1 MKKTVFDGKQWI
13 LDLLLLGSVKT
24 TINGGVYIDRRPTN
38 SVKEDIVINNLTMTN
53 DFLQDGVFNVN
64 CYVPYLSVKIDNII
78 QFMPNTARMNV
89 ITKAV
94 YSILEEQY
102 SNSFNL
108 AVVNHNTFEEDTEKA
123 NFINFRIN
131 LKAFN

>member
-1 MKKTVFDGKQWI
+1 MKKTVFDAKLWI
-13 LDLLLLGSVKT
+13 LDLLLLGGIKT

-38 SVKEDIVINNLTMTN
+38 SAKEDIVINNLTMTN
-53 DFLQDGVFNVN
+53 DFFQDGVFNVN
-64 CYVPYLSVKIDNII
+64 CYVPYLSVTINGIS
-78 QFMPNTARMNV
+78 QFMPNTQRMNV

-94 YSILEEQY
+94 YLILEEQY
-102 SNSFNL
+102 SGDFNL
-108 AVVNHNTFEEDTEKA
+108 AIVNHNTFEEDTEKS

>member
-1 MKKTVFDGKQWI
+1 MKKTVFDGKQWV

-38 SVKEDIVINNLTMTN
+38 SAKEDIVINNLTMTN

-78 QFMPNTARMNV
+78 QFMPNTQRMNV